1 VIIETE
7 TKDMKRFLALFAAL
21 IFAVVAFAGEPLTAA
36 APVASDA
43 AAPGATVPVATAS
56 SIAEAL
62 EKVDFSV
69 DLAQAIEASA
79 PQDYQILQHYYPELF
94 GGPDPFLRPNFV
106 PGPDRVTASVLA
118 ILLGGLGIH
127 RFYLGETALG
137 ILDILFCWTGIPSLV
152 ALIDGIVWLFESDEV
167 FYRSWLA
174 RNDLY

>member
-1 VIIETE
+1 MKKLII
-7 TKDMKRFLALFAAL
+7 LFASLFLTASA
-21 IFAVVAFAGEPLTAA
+21 FAVEPLTTTADPAAAVAPAPAA
-36 APVASDA
+36 APA
-43 AAPGATVPVATAS
+43 AAALAS
-56 SIAEAL
+56 ASL

-69 DLAQAIEASA
+69 DLEQALGVYA
-79 PQDYQILQHYYPELF
+79 PQDYEILAHYYPGLF
-94 GGPDPFLRPNFV
+94 SV
-106 PGPDRVTASVLA
+106 PQGPDRVTASVLA

>member
-1 VIIETE
+1 MKKLII
-7 TKDMKRFLALFAAL
+7 LFAAL
-21 IFAVVAFAGEPLTAA
+21 IFATVAFAGEPLTDSGET
-36 APVASDA
+36 ASA
-43 AAPGATVPVATAS
+43 ATAS

-152 ALIDGIVWLFESDEV
+152 AFIDGVVWLCESNEE
-167 FYRSWLA
+167 FYYSWLA

>member
-1 VIIETE
+1 
-7 TKDMKRFLALFAAL
+7 MKRFLAFLAAL
-21 IFAVVAFAGEPLTAA
+21 IFATAAFAGEPLTAA

-43 AAPGATVPVATAS
+43 AAPGAAVPVATAS

-62 EKVDFSV
+62 GKVDFSV

-94 GGPDPFLRPNFV
+94 GRSEPFVRPEYVFGPN
-106 PGPDRVTASVLA
+106 RVTASVLA

>member
-1 VIIETE
+1 
-7 TKDMKRFLALFAAL
+7 MKRFLALFAAL
-21 IFAVVAFAGEPLTAA
+21 IFATVAFAGEPLTDSGET
-36 APVASDA
+36 ASA
-43 AAPGATVPVATAS
+43 ATAS